1 MFSLK
6 SISSSPAKA
15 ILFGEHFVV
24 YGVKAILAAIDKR
37 VTVTTTKT
45 DDDKVTIRS
54 TIAKSSIPV
63 STQYEKTKE
72 VFRPFFYIAKKT
84 IQKHSFKG
92 GLDITIDSHVP
103 SGVGL
108 GSSSACCVAASSSI
122 MGLFGNNLP
131 DEILKMAIDAE
142 RTIFKETSGAD
153 CTVCTFGGLI
163 EYDKKN
169 GYKRLDV
176 KPKFHLVIAN
186 SKISHSTDAV
196 VSKVKKFKEK
206 NDVFSN
212 LCAQESEL
220 VEMAIKSLKENELV
234 SLGKLM
240 SQNQNYLEQI
250 GVSNEKLGSMIKL
263 ANSTSFGS
271 KITGAGDGGCI
282 IALAD
287 ESNLNKTMDVFS
299 NKNYECFSV
308 KIDTTG
314 LQHKIES

>member
-1 MFSLK
+1 LFSLK

-54 TIAKSSIPV
+54 TIARSSIPV

-72 VFRPFFYIAKKT
+72 VFRPFFYIAKNT

-122 MGLFGNNLP
+122 MGLFGNNFP

-142 RTIFKETSGAD
+142 RTSGAD

-308 KIDTTG
+308 KIDTNG

>member
-1 MFSLK
+1 LK

-54 TIAKSSIPV
+54 TIARSSIPV

-72 VFRPFFYIAKKT
+72 VFRPFFYIAKNT

-122 MGLFGNNLP
+122 MGLFGNNFP

-153 CTVCTFGGLI
+153 CTVCTLVGLI

-308 KIDTTG
+308 KIDTNG

>member
-1 MFSLK
+1 M
-6 SISSSPAKA
+6 
-15 ILFGEHFVV
+15 

-54 TIAKSSIPV
+54 TIARSSIPI

-122 MGLFGNNLP
+122 MGLFGNNFP

>member
-1 MFSLK
+1 MK
-6 SISSSPAKA
+6 KQ
-15 ILFGEHFVV
+15 
-24 YGVKAILAAIDKR
+24 KR
-37 VTVTTTKT
+37 FF
-45 DDDKVTIRS
+45 
-54 TIAKSSIPV
+54 A
-63 STQYEKTKE
+63 
-72 VFRPFFYIAKKT
+72 PFFISQKKP
-84 IQKHSFKG
+84 FK
-92 GLDITIDSHVP
+92 
-103 SGVGL
+103 
-108 GSSSACCVAASSSI
+108 
-122 MGLFGNNLP
+122 N
-131 DEILKMAIDAE
+131 ILSKNVC
-142 RTIFKETSGAD
+142 GD

-206 NDVFSN
+206 SDIFSN
-212 LCAQESEL
+212 LCTQESEL
-220 VEMAIKSLKENELV
+220 VERAIKSLKENELV

-250 GVSNEKLGSMIKL
+250 GVSNEKLDSMIKL

-308 KIDTTG
+308 KIDTNG

>member
-1 MFSLK
+1 LK

-24 YGVKAILAAIDKR
+24 YGVKAILAAVDKR

-45 DDDKVTIRS
+45 NDENVTIKS
-54 TIAKSSIPV
+54 TIARSSIPV
-63 STQYEKTKE
+63 STHYEKTRD
-72 VFRPFFYIAKKT
+72 VFRPFFYIAKKI

-92 GLDITIDSHVP
+92 GLDITIESNVP

-108 GSSSACCVAASSSI
+108 GSSSACCVAAASSI
-122 MGLFGNNLP
+122 IGLFENSFP

-186 SKISHSTDAV
+186 SKISHSTDKV
-196 VSKVKKFKEK
+196 VAKVRKFKEK
-206 NDVFSN
+206 SDAFSN

-220 VEMAIKSLKENELV
+220 IERAIKSLREDDLV

-250 GVSNEKLGSMIKL
+250 GVSNEKLDSMIRL

-271 KITGAGDGGCI
+271 KLTGAGDGGCI

-287 ESNLNKTMDVFS
+287 ESNLGKTIDIFS

-308 KIDTTG
+308 KIDTNG

>member
-6 SISSSPAKA
+6 SISSSPAKV

-24 YGVKAILAAIDKR
+24 YGIKAILAAIDKR
-37 VTVTTTKT
+37 VTVTTTKI

-54 TIAKSSIPV
+54 TMARSNIPI
-63 STQYEKTKE
+63 STQYEETKE

-84 IQKHSFKG
+84 IQKQSLKG
-92 GLDITIDSHVP
+92 GLDITIDSQIP
-103 SGVGL
+103 PGVGL
-108 GSSSACCVAASSSI
+108 GSSSACCVAAASSI
-122 MGLFGNNLP
+122 MGLFENNFP

-142 RTIFKETSGAD
+142 RTIFNETSGAD

-176 KPKFHLVIAN
+176 KPKIHLVIAN
-186 SKISHSTDAV
+186 SKIPHSTDAV
-196 VSKVKKFKEK
+196 VLKVKRFKEK
-206 NDVFSN
+206 SDVFSN
-212 LCAQESEL
+212 LCTRESEL
-220 VEMAIKSLKENELV
+220 VENAIKSIRENDLV

-240 SQNQNYLEQI
+240 SKNQNYLEQI
-250 GVSNEKLGSMIKL
+250 GVSNEKLDSMIKI
-263 ANSTSFGS
+263 ANDTSFGS
-271 KITGAGDGGCI
+271 KLTGAGDGGCI

-287 ESNLNKTMDVFS
+287 ESNLNQTISAFS

-308 KIDTTG
+308 KIDTEG

>member
-1 MFSLK
+1 
-6 SISSSPAKA
+6 
-15 ILFGEHFVV
+15 
-24 YGVKAILAAIDKR
+24 
-37 VTVTTTKT
+37 
-45 DDDKVTIRS
+45 
-54 TIAKSSIPV
+54 
-63 STQYEKTKE
+63 
-72 VFRPFFYIAKKT
+72 
-84 IQKHSFKG
+84 
-92 GLDITIDSHVP
+92 
-103 SGVGL
+103 
-108 GSSSACCVAASSSI
+108 
-122 MGLFGNNLP
+122 
-131 DEILKMAIDAE
+131 MAIDAE

-186 SKISHSTDAV
+186 SKISHSTDVV

-206 NDVFSN
+206 NDIFSN
-212 LCAQESEL
+212 LCAQESAL
-220 VEMAIKSLKENELV
+220 VEMAIRSLKENELV

-308 KIDTTG
+308 KIDTNG

>member
-1 MFSLK
+1 LFSLK
-6 SISSSPAKA
+6 SISSSPAKV

-24 YGVKAILAAIDKR
+24 YGIKAILAAIDKR
-37 VTVTTTKT
+37 VTVTTTKI

-54 TIAKSSIPV
+54 TMARSNIPI
-63 STQYEKTKE
+63 STQYEETKE

-84 IQKHSFKG
+84 IQKQSLKG
-92 GLDITIDSHVP
+92 GLDITIDSQIP
-103 SGVGL
+103 PGVGL
-108 GSSSACCVAASSSI
+108 GSSSACCVAAASSI
-122 MGLFGNNLP
+122 MGLFENNFP

-142 RTIFKETSGAD
+142 RTIFNETSGAD

-176 KPKFHLVIAN
+176 KPKIHLVIAN
-186 SKISHSTDAV
+186 SKIPHSTDAV
-196 VSKVKKFKEK
+196 VLKVKRFKEK
-206 NDVFSN
+206 SDVFSN
-212 LCAQESEL
+212 LCTRESEL
-220 VEMAIKSLKENELV
+220 VENAIKSIRENDLV

-240 SQNQNYLEQI
+240 SKNQNYLEQI
-250 GVSNEKLGSMIKL
+250 GVSNEKLDSMIKI
-263 ANSTSFGS
+263 ANDTSFGS
-271 KITGAGDGGCI
+271 KLTGAGDGGCI

-287 ESNLNKTMDVFS
+287 ESNLNQTISAFS

-308 KIDTTG
+308 KIDTEG

>member
-1 MFSLK
+1 M
-6 SISSSPAKA
+6 
-15 ILFGEHFVV
+15 

-54 TIAKSSIPV
+54 TIARSSIPI

-122 MGLFGNNLP
+122 MGLFGNNFP

-220 VEMAIKSLKENELV
+220 VERAIKSLKENELV

-308 KIDTTG
+308 KIDTNG

>member
-1 MFSLK
+1 M
-6 SISSSPAKA
+6 
-15 ILFGEHFVV
+15 

-37 VTVTTTKT
+37 ITVTTTKT

-54 TIAKSSIPV
+54 TIARSSIPV
-63 STQYEKTKE
+63 STHYEKTKE
-72 VFRPFFYIAKKT
+72 VFRPFFYIAKET

-108 GSSSACCVAASSSI
+108 GSSSACCVAAASSI
-122 MGLFGNNLP
+122 MGLFENSFP
-131 DEILKMAIDAE
+131 DEVLKIAIDAE
-142 RTIFKETSGAD
+142 QTIFSETSGAD

-163 EYDKKN
+163 EYDRKH

-176 KPKFHLVIAN
+176 KPKFHLVVAN
-186 SKISHSTDAV
+186 SKIPHSTDTV

-212 LCAQESEL
+212 LCIQESEL
-220 VEMAIKSLKENELV
+220 IEKAIKSMKENDLV
-234 SLGKLM
+234 SLGRLM

-263 ANSTSFGS
+263 ANNVSFGS

-287 ESNLNKTMDVFS
+287 ESNLNKIIDVFS

-308 KIDTTG
+308 KIDTNG